1 MFSPPINPKRIRLV
15 LLERASSLEPL
26 EIFRGTPS
34 LPTFDDFVS
43 PNSGA
48 LDRRQFRKLALSPL
62 SKKIHI
68 LHGPLSNLI
77 PFQLRLPPRLSQSL
91 EQKKDRFPTRM
102 IFNGETYEPYFSDTA
117 PLDEEAAS
125 DNDDTALSA
134 GTLLLPETLLLLLG
148 AGSDAPRGALWSSGT
163 WGRRG
168 IERKNLN
175 LLKQLSIIR
184 EKSVREF
191 SPAQNSAPPTPPT
204 SAPKI
209 PLPSQRLFL
218 GNLGKPVV
226 VLDDDFQRGASTE
239 TSHDASPDFAPKTLL
254 SRSAP
259 ERSKPASIPT
269 TATFRYSMFLGG
281 TSPLKVTKRIFSDE
295 STDLSVNSFST
306 VGDAF
311 LKSCAS
317 MAAAPSAVEGCLLA
331 MRGPVCRTPLSSAEN
346 AVSAVEAPRTSG
358 EPLRSSGSLDDDS
371 DDFSDESVP
380 ITPGNTDSASV
391 SASLLTLH
399 LSEPLSASSTELC
412 SFPAETATSGE
423 LECKKRVNVPDS
435 DGVIKPLE
443 IAPAVSSDS
452 SFDDTCG
459 AGMKYNFPNN
469 ALNTTN
475 GDRAKKKTPHRRAPG
490 SLFGGHMTPNGQ
502 IEIPELGEESPLKTK
517 SVALPASHPSADDGD
532 STTDSE
538 ASFNSQFSS
547 LHAKWSRYK
556 HIRGSKSMDANQS
569 PKLCGPSSVRHTH
582 HRSVFTI
589 DTAGLDIGLDDTL
602 SRKEEPTIPTKT
614 TATPLPAAQSKLN
627 AFARWSSTAAAET
640 PAETRC
646 QTPPEPRRS
655 QKVPDIPAA
664 DTESIPVTEPPPK
677 VTYPIDF
684 RAPASKPQRSL
695 NYKYFYSNGHTRSLL
710 SLPSYQRTDSEP
722 SSYFFSRKDH
732 EIASTAAT
740 ETESVTIDLTKEKY
754 DMCLVKRQDLALLYR
769 SVIENTRD
777 GRKIEVVL
785 VDDHEEEEGPLET
798 DELLKIYAQ
807 YMGDW
812 NKHVQRQ
819 YARGSLRKTALNCS
833 ALDANASDS
842 NCSQNSWDSDSA
854 ADFTVKSVKKILT
867 PHAILRPQKLPR
879 SLLVKGTVDRHHVAK
894 VRGIPPRRNSP
905 LSPEWQDAE
914 IHALVLKLSLRHDYL
929 DYSQG
934 SYDFNS

>member
-1 MFSPPINPKRIRLV
+1 MFSPPINPKRTRMV
-15 LLERASSLEPL
+15 SQERASSLEPL
-26 EIFRGTPS
+26 EIFRGSPS
-34 LPTFDDFVS
+34 LPTFDEFVS
-43 PNSGA
+43 PNSSA
-48 LDRRQFRKLALSPL
+48 LDGRQFRKLALSPL

-91 EQKKDRFPTRM
+91 EHRRDRFPTRM
-102 IFNGETYEPYFSDTA
+102 IFNGETYEPYFSDTIL
-117 PLDEEAAS
+117 LDDEAAS
-125 DNDDTALSA
+125 DNNDAALSA

-148 AGSDAPRGALWSSGT
+148 AGSDAPRGALWSSGY
-163 WGRRG
+163 RRSL
-168 IERKNLN
+168 ERKNLN

-184 EKSVREF
+184 EKSVRKF
-191 SPAQNSAPPTPPT
+191 SPAENSPSPTPPT

-209 PLPSQRLFL
+209 PLGSQRLFL
-218 GNLGKPVV
+218 GELGKPVV
-226 VLDDDFQRGASTE
+226 VLDDDFQQGASTE
-239 TSHDASPDFAPKTLL
+239 SSHDASPDFAQKTLL

-259 ERSKPASIPT
+259 DRSKPASIPT
-269 TATFRYSMFLGG
+269 PKTHCYSMFLGDS
-281 TSPLKVTKRIFSDE
+281 SPLKVTKRIFSDE
-295 STDLSVNSFST
+295 STDLSVDSFST

-317 MAAAPSAVEGCLLA
+317 MAAAPSAVEGRLLA
-331 MRGPVCRTPLSSAEN
+331 TGGPVCRTPLSRAEN

-371 DDFSDESVP
+371 SDCSDESVP
-380 ITPGNTDSASV
+380 ITPGNPDSASV
-391 SASLLTLH
+391 YASLRTLH

-412 SFPAETATSGE
+412 RRAAETATPAE
-423 LECKKRVNVPDS
+423 LQCKKRVNVTDS
-435 DGVIKPLE
+435 NGVIKAPE
-443 IAPAVSSDS
+443 IAPAVYPDT
-452 SFDDTCG
+452 SFDTCG

-475 GDRAKKKTPHRRAPG
+475 GDRAKKKTPHRRAPS

-538 ASFNSQFSS
+538 ASFNSHFSNFQ
-547 LHAKWSRYK
+547 AKWSRYK

-569 PKLCGPSSVRHTH
+569 PKLRGPSPVRRTR

-589 DTAGLDIGLDDTL
+589 DTVGLDIGLDDTL
-602 SRKEEPTIPTKT
+602 SRKEEPTLPTRT

-627 AFARWSSTAAAET
+627 VFARRPSTALAET

-664 DTESIPVTEPPPK
+664 DTESIPVTEPPGK

-684 RAPASKPQRSL
+684 RASASKPQRPL

-710 SLPSYQRTDSEP
+710 SLPSNQPTDSEP
-722 SSYFFSRKDH
+722 SSYLFSRKDH

-777 GRKIEVVL
+777 GRKVEVVL
-785 VDDHEEEEGPLET
+785 VDDHEEEEEGPLEP

-812 NKHVQRQ
+812 TKHVRRQ
-819 YARGSLRKTALNCS
+819 YARGGLRETALNCS
-833 ALDANASDS
+833 AVDANASDS
-842 NCSQNSWDSDSA
+842 NCSQKSWDSDSA
-854 ADFTVKSVKKILT
+854 AGFVVKSVKRVLT
-867 PHAILRPQKLPR
+867 PHTILRPQNLPR
-879 SLLVKGTVDRHHVAK
+879 SLLAEGTVDRHHMAK
-894 VRGIPPRRNSP
+894 LRGIPPRRNSP
-905 LSPEWQDAE
+905 LTPERQDAE
-914 IHALVLKLSLRHDYL
+914 IHAHVLKLSLRHD
-929 DYSQG
+929 
-934 SYDFNS
+934 